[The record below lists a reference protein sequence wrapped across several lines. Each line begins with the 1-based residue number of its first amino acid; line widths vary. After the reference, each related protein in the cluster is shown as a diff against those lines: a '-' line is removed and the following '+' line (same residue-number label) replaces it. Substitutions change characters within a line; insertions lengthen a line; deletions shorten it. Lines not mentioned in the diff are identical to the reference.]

1 VKKKKNHLLEN
12 TDKQLGFKE
21 MEEHFKSAFRN
32 YVDLISAADRKAA
45 LMIQV
50 NSIIVSV
57 IIAFSFGH
65 TDTLSL
71 FLLPT
76 VILLL
81 VALTTI
87 SFALHASKP
96 LEKVQKDFGLNNSEI
111 FFFGSFDRVD
121 NRFIKMDWD
130 DYKKK
135 ILDFVTGNKAE
146 MMNLIIEESFIV
158 RKVLALKFRYI
169 SVAYKVFRYGL
180 IVTIISFLAFYIITS

>member
-1 VKKKKNHLLEN
+1 MKKKKSIHLEN

-32 YVDLISAADRKAA
+32 YVDLISAADHKAA

-71 FLLPT
+71 FLIPT

-87 SFALHASKP
+87 YFALRASKP
-96 LEKVQKDFGLNNSEI
+96 LDKIQKDIGLDNNET

-121 NRFIKMDWD
+121 NCFIKMKWQ
-130 DYKKK
+130 DYKKNL
-135 ILDFVTGNKAE
+135 LDFVNGNRAGI
-146 MMNLIIEESFIV
+146 MNLIIEETFIA

-169 SVAYKVFRYGL
+169 SLAYKVFRYGL
-180 IVTIISFLAFYIITS
+180 IVTIISFLVFYIIIS